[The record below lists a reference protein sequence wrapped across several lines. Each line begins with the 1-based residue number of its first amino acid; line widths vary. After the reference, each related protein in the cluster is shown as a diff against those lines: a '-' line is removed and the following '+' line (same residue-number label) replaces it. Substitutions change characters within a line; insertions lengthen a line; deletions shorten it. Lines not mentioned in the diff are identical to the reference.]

1 MKKIFLQVN
10 HDYVLY
16 VLFVKVREGIKWY
29 QDKVFWA
36 RRQRNENSLYNYTG

>member
-16 VLFVKVREGIKWY
+16 VLFVKVREGLNGIRIRFLGKEA
-29 QDKVFWA
+29 KK
-36 RRQRNENSLYNYTG
+36 